1 MLRTRKTLAI
11 ASAVATLGAAS
22 FALAQNGD
30 ALPPAQTV
38 AGVKYV
44 QGGIGKDE
52 SDALLRESRNYPLS
66 LVFSG
71 GKANNYVADVDIRVR
86 DAAGKTVLQTN
97 AEGPIVLIDL
107 PAGKYIVDAEY
118 RGDMVTHRIE
128 LSGKRSTRVD
138 FHWPSGD

>member
-1 MLRTRKTLAI
+1 MLPARSILLFATTALLA
-11 ASAVATLGAAS
+11 TPFAA
-22 FALAQNGD
+22 AQSD
-30 ALPPAQTV
+30 SALPAARSV
-38 AGVKYV
+38 AGVKYM

-52 SDALLRESRNYPLS
+52 SAAMLQAAKGYPLS

-71 GKANNYVADVDIRVR
+71 GKANNYVADVDVRVR

-118 RGDMVTHRIE
+118 RDKTLTQRIE
-128 LSGKRSTRVD
+128 LTPKRSTRLD